1 MSMITPENVFRCLLR
16 MLSMFPFQLLM
27 GAHVMGY
34 PTFRRRRGFW
44 LRAIGLALPLM
55 VVFEAC
61 VQLFPDRSGAVKL
74 WPDSLLFLLISAYV
88 FCYQLFCYE
97 CTPREALYSTA
108 TAHAAQNIVFN
119 VDWILLSLLGL
130 EEGSP
135 ENFPI
140 AMGLM
145 LLFYALLYLV
155 YRKWMADR
163 EGHTLPKG
171 PVLINAVMILLLVD
185 VYNSPIDLNGRAF
198 QTFFTCIVADVIGIL
213 MQLSL
218 IIQTSLSLENDIVR
232 ELLAAEQKKQRMTQ
246 ENIELINHKCHDLK
260 HQIHALKHMSDE
272 TERSAYVKQV
282 EQAVLFYESA
292 QKTGNETLDLILMD
306 KLLYCQAHDISLTC
320 VCDGSLLDGIDTL
333 DLYALFGNAL
343 DNAIESVSREK
354 KENRVISFRV
364 GTFGGFLSIHFENYL
379 GHEVKLVDGLPDTTK
394 QNRGFHGFGVRS
406 IRHIVEKYKGT
417 LSIRTDQNLFRMDIL
432 IPMASE

>member
-1 MSMITPENVFRCLLR
+1 MITADQVFRSLVR
-16 MLSMFPFQLLM
+16 MLSMFPFQLMM
-27 GAHVMGY
+27 GAHVMGF
-34 PTFRRRRGFW
+34 PTFRRRKGFW
-44 LRAIGLALPLM
+44 LRAVGLALPLM
-55 VVFEAC
+55 VAFEIC
-61 VQLFPDRSGAVKL
+61 VQLFPDRGGEVKL

-88 FCYQLFCYE
+88 FCYQLLCYE

-119 VDWILLSLLGL
+119 VNWILLSLLGL

-135 ENFPI
+135 ENFPL
-140 AMGLM
+140 ALGLM
-145 LLFYALLYLV
+145 LLFYGLLYLI
-155 YRKWMADR
+155 YRQWMDDW
-163 EGHTLPKG
+163 EGHTLPRG

-185 VYNSPIDLNGRAF
+185 VYNSPIDMDGRAF

-218 IIQTSLSLENDIVR
+218 IIQTSLSLENEIVR

-306 KLLYCQAHDISLTC
+306 KLLHCQAHDISLTC
-320 VCDGSLLDGIDTL
+320 VCDGKLLNGIDTL

-354 KENRVISFRV
+354 KENRFISFRV
-364 GTFGGFLSIHFENYL
+364 GTFGEFLSIHFENYL
-379 GHEVKLVDGLPDTTK
+379 GHELKLVDGLPETSK
-394 QNRGFHGFGVRS
+394 QDRGCHGFGVRS

-432 IPMASE
+432 IPVTSE